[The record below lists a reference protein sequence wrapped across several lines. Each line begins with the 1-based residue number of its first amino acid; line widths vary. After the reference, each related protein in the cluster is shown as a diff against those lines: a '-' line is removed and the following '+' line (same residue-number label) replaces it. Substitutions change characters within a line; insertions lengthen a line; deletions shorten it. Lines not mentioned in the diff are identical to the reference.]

1 LCGLKKAGIDEG
13 DSTLFLFFFTSL
25 SPVVSGETLLKGA
38 IYFDPRET
46 LEKIVGSKNNAD
58 IQQLINSGHV
68 SHPGTIPR
76 EVVVTLTGDD
86 PESFAEFYFCHS
98 RPEETYWTLAKF
110 IVAYSLPRNW
120 RHKILNANE
129 LYEELFYRSPR

>member
-1 LCGLKKAGIDEG
+1 LSGLKKAGIDEG
-13 DSTLFLFFFTSL
+13 DSILFIVFFTSL

-38 IYFDPRET
+38 VYFDP
-46 LEKIVGSKNNAD
+46 
-58 IQQLINSGHV
+58 
-68 SHPGTIPR
+68 PGNFR
-76 EVVVTLTGDD
+76 
-86 PESFAEFYFCHS
+86 ESFAEFYFAS

-120 RHKILNANE
+120 RHKMLNANE